1 MTGDEEHATCEPL
14 ASYTDGEGLW
24 QERGGCIGQQGRGA
38 TTGPTTGSEVGD
50 TYDTNDD
57 GEIGGP
63 EVIEAV
69 RDYFANNITGS
80 EVIEVVRLYFV
91 SR

>member
-1 MTGDEEHATCEPL
+1 MYLQAT
-14 ASYTDGEGLW
+14 ASYTDGEGSA
-24 QERGGCIGQQGRGA
+24 RARRRYRPTRVVAA

-50 TYDTNDD
+50 TYDTNND

-69 RDYFANNITGS
+69 RDYFAKNIIGS